1 MGKLTANFLW
11 GFLEE
16 SPFRNRKNI
25 VDRPCI

>member
-1 MGKLTANFLW
+1 MGKLAANFLW

-16 SPFRNRKNI
+16 SLFRNRKNT